1 MKHIFCL
8 TICQNYQN
16 SINKHAKK
24 LWSDNVVEFLS
35 KRFQEFILKEG
46 TILQTSCP
54 HTLQQNGVVEQKQ
67 KYLLEVPRA
76 FRFQSNVKN

>member
-1 MKHIFCL
+1 M
-8 TICQNYQN
+8 
-16 SINKHAKK
+16 
-24 LWSDNVVEFLS
+24 EFLS

-46 TILQTSCP
+46 TIPQTSCS

-67 KYLLEVPRA
+67 KYLLEVARA